1 MGARGAGG
9 WGFFAVEVYSYQT
22 VRVPGSHLSHRL
34 FGKQNKDIYVVSETS
49 SPQALP
55 CGM

>member
-9 WGFFAVEVYSYQT
+9 WGFIAVEVYSYQT